1 MCSRRGRAVAA
12 GGRNSRLLHR
22 RPAVQLLNLLA
33 PGPHFRHISIRMNGQ
48 KHDAAW
54 RGGDDPVPEN
64 DQSPLGTRELAEMTG
79 MSATF
84 IREEIRAGVLRAV
97 AIGRGRRRVFRISV
111 TEARRYL
118 RELGLL

>member
-1 MCSRRGRAVAA
+1 MSE
-12 GGRNSRLLHR
+12 
-22 RPAVQLLNLLA
+22 
-33 PGPHFRHISIRMNGQ
+33 Q
-48 KHDAAW
+48 KRVAAW
-54 RGGDDPVPEN
+54 RRDDDSVKEN